1 MSSSSS
7 SSSTHLSSES
17 ISHLQTIFDLS
28 TCLKRGLCPVTKLR
42 PQGSDL
48 LESHSLYYEIH
59 GTKNAAVQ
67 QPRKVVFIMGLNS
80 SSFAWGPQIRH
91 FGKKEGYASLVFDN
105 RGVGHSGYPR
115 GPYTCVLCFLTY
127 VVVLICELGSV
138 GRRVWRKTLSAY
150 WTHLDGQERG
160 SCMSLGLV
168 WVG

>member
-42 PQGSDL
+42 PQGSEL

-59 GTKNAAVQ
+59 GSASANAAVQ
-67 QPRKVVFIMGLNS
+67 QQRKVVFIMGLNS

-91 FGKKEGYASLVFDN
+91 FAKKEGYASLVFDN

-115 GPYTCVLCFLTY
+115 GPYTCVLRFLSY
-127 VVVLICELGSV
+127 ICPCV
-138 GRRVWRKTLSAY
+138 DV
-150 WTHLDGQERG
+150 
-160 SCMSLGLV
+160 
-168 WVG
+168 